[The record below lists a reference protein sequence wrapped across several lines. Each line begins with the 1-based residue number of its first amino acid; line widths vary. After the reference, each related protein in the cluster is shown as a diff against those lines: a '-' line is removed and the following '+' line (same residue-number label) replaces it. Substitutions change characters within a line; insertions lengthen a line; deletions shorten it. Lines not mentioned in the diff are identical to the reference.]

1 MSPSA
6 DPPSFHPEE
15 RKLKLLHLEES
26 KFENLRLTNG
36 SEQKGV
42 PHVRPT
48 RTLVLSRM
56 DAEAVGHTR
65 VKSKFGR
72 KLTKE
77 SDGQSPAQSEVGS
90 NQEDETLTHDQEETA
105 EQRRNSSRRE
115 SPGQDE
121 ERVDPR
127 LIQQLLEENAEMKK
141 HIVES
146 GELVAKL
153 ITMFQQN
160 TSAPLIRQGLPAEAA
175 ATVLGEANS
184 LMTRKTKMEEEIN
197 RARQYVR
204 TIDAS
209 KLRVVK
215 ATERTGSEAPE
226 RTKKVQDTAIF
237 KDDIAR
243 PNDEKFKFTFSSNF
257 RQEKLGNS
265 VKLPPIGSGTLRA
278 PISEDMSF
286 RNSPNGN
293 HIVQTQRKRSKAPK
307 IAHCSKL
314 IPGFFGDNDD
324 ESADLDRFIQKKA
337 LTPVAGVPIHVELGS
352 GRPAMVR
359 NPSIE
364 KESPRFSLEER
375 SRRRLEAS
383 QVAPIENE
391 FEDKL

>member
-1 MSPSA
+1 
-6 DPPSFHPEE
+6 
-15 RKLKLLHLEES
+15 
-26 KFENLRLTNG
+26 
-36 SEQKGV
+36 
-42 PHVRPT
+42 
-48 RTLVLSRM
+48 
-56 DAEAVGHTR
+56 
-65 VKSKFGR
+65 
-72 KLTKE
+72 
-77 SDGQSPAQSEVGS
+77 
-90 NQEDETLTHDQEETA
+90 
-105 EQRRNSSRRE
+105 
-115 SPGQDE
+115 
-121 ERVDPR
+121 
-127 LIQQLLEENAEMKK
+127 
-141 HIVES
+141 
-146 GELVAKL
+146 
-153 ITMFQQN
+153 MFQQN